1 MAKKLFVEVY
11 YIVLFH
17 LKLAVLTLPFSCSIT
32 VTAALENS
40 VHGVHA
46 SGYLEED
53 ERCYQQ
59 QDILNIKT
67 QNLL

>member
-1 MAKKLFVEVY
+1 MY

-17 LKLAVLTLPFSCSIT
+17 LKLAVLTLPFSRSIT

-40 VHGVHA
+40 VCGVHA

-59 QDILNIKT
+59 QEN
-67 QNLL
+67 